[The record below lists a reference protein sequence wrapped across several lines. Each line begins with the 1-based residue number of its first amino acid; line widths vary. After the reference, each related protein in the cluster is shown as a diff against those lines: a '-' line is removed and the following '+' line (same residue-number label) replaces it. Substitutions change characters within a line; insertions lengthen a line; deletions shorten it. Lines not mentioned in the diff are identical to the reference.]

1 MDLQSISHV
10 QDKEEKELIEFNN
23 AIKVL
28 YFKQM
33 KKKKKIQTLKKQ
45 LEGGGQLEV
54 KMVEN
59 KLYAIEIEIQ
69 QLKEKSY

>member
-33 KKKKKIQTLKKQ
+33 KKKKKIKTLKKQ